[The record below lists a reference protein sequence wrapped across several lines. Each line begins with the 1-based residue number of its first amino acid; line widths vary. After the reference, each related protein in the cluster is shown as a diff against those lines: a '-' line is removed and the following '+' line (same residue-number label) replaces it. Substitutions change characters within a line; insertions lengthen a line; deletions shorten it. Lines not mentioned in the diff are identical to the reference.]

1 MPWMP
6 TKMYQGKYLILSIA
20 SQMYCLS
27 RLPSY
32 LNWFRQLPKPVTS
45 PPWHSWTRKWGLF
58 LWCSRTVLE
67 VCTVPSPAAPGPQ
80 ISRVANPN
88 VSKLSKLSNFKLR
101 IARISL
107 HRKFI
112 KFIST
117 VSILVCFDSN
127 IDITF
132 CPQITAVTTQPW
144 SRTIT
149 NVLAQCRAIAT
160 EIHPHC
166 R

>member
-1 MPWMP
+1 MDTYKDVTVPG
-6 TKMYQGKYLILSIA
+6 QISHFE
-20 SQMYCLS
+20 YCLTNA
-27 RLPSY
+27 LFIPSY

-58 LWCSRTVLE
+58 LWCCSTVLE

-107 HRKFI
+107 HLYGINSCMFW
-112 KFIST
+112 FEYWYN
-117 VSILVCFDSN
+117 ILPTNNSGDDAAMEQVDYERASAMQSHRDWN
-127 IDITF
+127 SSSL
-132 CPQITAVTTQPW
+132 QI
-144 SRTIT
+144 IF
-149 NVLAQCRAIAT
+149 
-160 EIHPHC
+160 
-166 R
+166 

>member
-1 MPWMP
+1 MDTYKDVTVPG
-6 TKMYQGKYLILSIA
+6 QISHFE
-20 SQMYCLS
+20 YCLTNA
-27 RLPSY
+27 LFIPSY

-58 LWCSRTVLE
+58 LWCCSTVLE